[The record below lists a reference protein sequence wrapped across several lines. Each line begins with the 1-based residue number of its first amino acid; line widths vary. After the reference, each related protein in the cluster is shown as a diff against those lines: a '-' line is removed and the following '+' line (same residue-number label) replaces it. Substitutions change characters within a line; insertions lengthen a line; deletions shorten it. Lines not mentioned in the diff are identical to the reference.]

1 MSERMTLPKINRL
14 IVIVTGIITILG
26 GSRYL

>member
-1 MSERMTLPKINRL
+1 MSKRIALPKIQRV
-14 IVIVTGIITILG
+14 IVIVTGILTILG

>member
-1 MSERMTLPKINRL
+1 MTQRIALPKINRL
-14 IVIVTGIITILG
+14 IVIVTGILTILG